1 MLPSI
6 LFGDVATYN
15 ACSLLTFHF
24 KDARQI
30 ENGRGLLD
38 TLIILPFLP
47 TISLIFYAIF
57 ETDNH
62 VAPTYRFP
70 PMV

>member
-15 ACSLLTFHF
+15 ACSLLAFHF

-30 ENGRGLLD
+30 ENGRALLD
-38 TLIILPFLP
+38 TLITLPFLP
-47 TISLIFYAIF
+47 TISSTFYAIL
-57 ETDNH
+57 
-62 VAPTYRFP
+62 RLII
-70 PMV
+70 M